1 MLEDSDGG
9 DNKGVEN
16 IAEGEDGA
24 MTSLVVDNE
33 PEVAQNFTWAVLGM
47 EDGNFDIWE
56 ISLDGTPNF

>member
-1 MLEDSDGG
+1 MEDSDGG

-33 PEVAQNFTWAVLGM
+33 PEVAQNFTWAVLGT

-56 ISLDGTPNF
+56 VSLDGTPNF